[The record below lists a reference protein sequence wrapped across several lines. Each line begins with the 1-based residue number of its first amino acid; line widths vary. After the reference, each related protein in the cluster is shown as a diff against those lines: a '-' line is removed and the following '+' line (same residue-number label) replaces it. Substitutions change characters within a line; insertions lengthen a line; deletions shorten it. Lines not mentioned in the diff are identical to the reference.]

1 MSEPAIHIRDLTL
14 LAGEREI
21 LALER
26 LEIGHGEMLGLLGP
40 NGAGKSTLLRC
51 ILGLQRF
58 NSGTLRVLGSD
69 VTALGWKELGRL
81 RRRIGYVP
89 QILPPSSETPLTVRE
104 VVAAGRTSVAGLLNP
119 LRRRDWSIID
129 EWLERLGMREL
140 AHCGYGEISGGEQRK
155 TLIVRAMVQQPEI
168 LLLDEP
174 AANLDMGWRERIV
187 HLVRELYESGGLTVI
202 LVSHQLEVL
211 PACCSRV
218 VVLENGKIAADG
230 PSQSVMS
237 GEMIEELYG
246 PELRLLAGMDGRMVV
261 VPKEVHHA

>member
-1 MSEPAIHIRDLTL
+1 MRESAVYIRDLTL
-14 LAGEREI
+14 HTGTKAI
-21 LALER
+21 LDLGR
-26 LEIGHGEMLGLLGP
+26 LEINRREMVGLLGP
-40 NGAGKSTLLRC
+40 NGAGKSTLLRS

-58 NSGTLRVLGSD
+58 NSGSLRVLDSD
-69 VTALGWKELGRL
+69 IAALGWRGLGRL

-89 QILPPSSETPLTVRE
+89 QLLPPSGETPLTVRE
-104 VVAAGRTSVAGLLNP
+104 VVSAGRTSVVGLLKP

-129 EWLERLGMREL
+129 EWLERLGMSEL
-140 AHCGYGEISGGEQRK
+140 AGCGYGEISGGEQRK
-155 TLIVRAMVQQPEI
+155 TLIARAMVQQPEI

-187 HLVRELYESGGLTVI
+187 HLVQELYESSELTVI

-218 VVLENGKIAADG
+218 VVLEEGKISADG

-237 GEMIEELYG
+237 GEMIAELYG
-246 PELRLLAGMDGRMVV
+246 PGLTLIAGTDGRMVV